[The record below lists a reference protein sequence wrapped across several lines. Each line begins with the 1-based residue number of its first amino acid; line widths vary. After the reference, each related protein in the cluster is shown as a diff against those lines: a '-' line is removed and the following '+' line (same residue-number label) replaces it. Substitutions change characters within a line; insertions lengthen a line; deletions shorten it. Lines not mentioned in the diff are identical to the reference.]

1 MCGIRKAGVRVKI
14 FRGRKLNK
22 KGMTLI
28 EVVTAMAI
36 LAIVITPVLRIFAS
50 TSGTNL
56 RSRRRQRATVVAEA
70 TMESFKAYSV
80 EQLCK
85 QFMSGGF
92 KGTENMV
99 SSSSGNPTTMSVV
112 GIYATGES
120 SPLKADQTL
129 NRDASAYRFKV
140 NNVASESVFYD
151 VEIMVTPDTS
161 HTAEMLYVENT
172 NEYSDAIISLD
183 EDMGYDVLSEFET
196 VAKTQFETYFES
208 SHPGA
213 TSHNVD
219 DIDISKLKRLIELE
233 VSDSGTTQT
242 VTAKVTYTC
251 QAKVSY
257 KYMSGPVG
265 SATSNT
271 GTVTFDDSVMKVE
284 CKLPDDSSTDTEWT
298 VYDNSSTI
306 GGVNVDGKQS
316 KLNNIFLYYFPTYKS
331 VYGAEAED
339 EIKISGNLTNLYK
352 ASASSDP
359 RAEGYE
365 ALKITVMK
373 QLATTMDDT
382 SLNSGEVGYDVD
394 LNGTFTGN
402 GEVELYTNLSENFS
416 PLGSVCKAPSIS
428 GFGTV
433 ESSDK
438 RLYDTFITLYNVE
451 IHVYDAG
458 TTDEVAY
465 FSGTING

>member
-1 MCGIRKAGVRVKI
+1 MYSIRKAGVRVKI

-28 EVVTAMAI
+28 EVVAAMAI

-70 TMESFKAYSV
+70 TMESFKAYNV

-99 SSSSGNPTTMSVV
+99 SSGTPTTMSVV
-112 GIYATGES
+112 GVYATGES

-129 NRDASAYRFKV
+129 NRDASAYRFNI
-140 NNVASESVFYD
+140 NNVASESVLYD
-151 VEIMVTPDTS
+151 VEVMVTPDTS

-183 EDMGYDVLSEFET
+183 EDMGYDALSEFET
-196 VAKTQFETYFES
+196 FAKTKFEAYFAS
-208 SHPGA
+208 AHSGA
-213 TSHNVD
+213 TSHSID
-219 DIDISKLKRLIELE
+219 DVEISKLKRLIELE
-233 VSDSGTTQT
+233 VSDSGSTQS
-242 VTAKVTYTC
+242 VKVKVTYTC
-251 QAKVSY
+251 EAKVKY

-265 SATSNT
+265 SATSNSDS
-271 GTVTFDDSVMKVE
+271 VTFDDSVMKLE
-284 CKLPDDSSTDTEWT
+284 CKLPDDSSTETEWT

-331 VYGAEAED
+331 VYGAEAGD

-365 ALKITVMK
+365 ALKVSVMK

-394 LNGTFTGN
+394 LSGSFSGN
-402 GEVELYTNLSENFS
+402 GEIELYTNLSENFS
-416 PLGSVCKAPSIS
+416 PLGSVCKTPSIS

-433 ESSDK
+433 ESSEK

-451 IHVYDAG
+451 VHVYDAG

-465 FSGTING
+465 FSGTIND